1 MIILRKREG
10 NESDKKTTSTTDP
23 KKYILKATVFSDKQ
37 PSLKKKKKKKLF
49 SFSFKAI
56 QGVHRISST
65 LGPTVLEDK
74 RFLTS
79 ELTY

>member
-37 PSLKKKKKKKLF
+37 PSFKKEKKMLF

-65 LGPTVLEDK
+65 LGPIVLEDK
-74 RFLTS
+74 HFLTS
-79 ELTY
+79 ELMY

>member
-37 PSLKKKKKKKLF
+37 PSLKKKKKLF

>member
-23 KKYILKATVFSDKQ
+23 KKHILKATVFSDKQ
-37 PSLKKKKKKKLF
+37 PSLKKKKKLF
-49 SFSFKAI
+49 SFFFKAI

-65 LGPTVLEDK
+65 LDPTVLEDK

-79 ELTY
+79 ELMY